1 MVGQSGGGQEPHLPP
16 IDGTWEIVIILY
28 LHEFDRFVYTVWLGC
43 PELKE
48 DIDVVMSFELRQ
60 TKVSVLI
67 LERQGMVKL
76 KGFVTRFCRYK
87 SASHRKL
94 GPSST
99 FHLIEIVFSVENE
112 L

>member
-1 MVGQSGGGQEPHLPP
+1 MVSAPNTAY
-16 IDGTWEIVIILY
+16 GTWEIFIFIY
-28 LHEFDRFVYTVWLGC
+28 LHELNIFMYTVWLGC

-60 TKVSVLI
+60 TKIGVLI

-76 KGFVTRFCRYK
+76 KGLVTRSCRYK